1 MVGEWNEKRKAIME
15 AYLDNAA
22 TTRCSEK
29 VVHAVTEAMTGT
41 FGNPS
46 SMHRKGMEAEQIVKA
61 AKETVAKTLRAK
73 EKEIFF
79 TSGGTESNNLAIFGA
94 VQANQRVGKRV
105 LTTAVEHPAVRNPMK
120 ALQEQ
125 GYEVVFLP
133 VDEQGLVSLE
143 ALREAANEKT
153 VLVSMMAVN
162 NEIGTVE
169 PIEAAAAIIREQ
181 SPKAL
186 FHVDAIQA
194 YGKRML
200 TPEKTGIDL
209 LSVSGHKI
217 HGPKGVGFLYVRE
230 KTKLTPQILGGGQ
243 QGGMRSGTENVPGIA
258 GLAAAA
264 EECCTGVLEKEA
276 KVRAL
281 RAQLIEG
288 LKALPDLLINGG
300 KSDETASPYITSVS
314 VSGVRSEVLLHAL
327 EDEGVYVSAGSACA
341 SNKPAVSETL
351 KAIGLTEPYL
361 SATVRFS
368 FSKQTTEEEVAL
380 AIDAMQQIVP
390 KLRKYTRR

>member
-1 MVGEWNEKRKAIME
+1 ME

-22 TTRCSEK
+22 TTKCSEK
-29 VVHAVTEAMTGT
+29 VVQVMTQAMTT
-41 FGNPS
+41 TYGNPS

-61 AKETVAKTLRAK
+61 ARSTVARTLRAK
-73 EKEIFF
+73 EKEILF

-94 VQANQRVGKRV
+94 VQANRRIGKRI
-105 LTTAVEHPAVRNPMK
+105 LTSAVEHPAVRNPMK

-125 GYEVVFLP
+125 GYEVLFLP
-133 VDEQGLVSLE
+133 VDDQGIVSLD
-143 ALREAANEKT
+143 ALRDAANEET
-153 VLVSMMAVN
+153 VLVSLMHVN

-169 PIEAAAAIIREQ
+169 PIEDAAQIIREK

-186 FHVDAIQA
+186 FHVDAIQS
-194 YGKRML
+194 YGKRVL

-217 HGPKGVGFLYVRE
+217 HGPKGVGFLYLRE
-230 KTKLTPQILGGGQ
+230 KTKLSPQILGGGQ
-243 QGGMRSGTENVPGIA
+243 QGGFRSGTENVPGIA

-264 EECCTGVLEKEA
+264 EESCSALLEKETR
-276 KVRAL
+276 VRSL
-281 RAQLIEG
+281 RARLLKGLEG
-288 LKALPDLLINGG
+288 LPDLLINGG
-300 KSDETASPYITSVS
+300 KTDENASPYITSVS

-361 SATVRFS
+361 SSTVRFS
-368 FSKQTTEEEVAL
+368 FSAETTEEEIVL
-380 AIDAMQQIVP
+380 AADVMLRIVP